1 MLEGEQ
7 FFKPEEKKED
17 SPKIKNERIEF
28 GEYAIESVDREAN
41 KFHFL
46 QNLTE
51 WHHSV
56 SEADNK
62 VWEKGIGGF
71 SDEEKEAIKDFK
83 KIIEK
88 HSERDKKDWLLFL

>member
-46 QNLTE
+46 QNFL
-51 WHHSV
+51 HKIRSFFQIQIALNNV
-56 SEADNK
+56 N
-62 VWEKGIGGF
+62 
-71 SDEEKEAIKDFK
+71 SDLVKFFFNVFV
-83 KIIEK
+83 
-88 HSERDKKDWLLFL
+88 LFES